1 MKVVFDGME
10 MEVVGAP
17 NDPKYV
23 SEYITKYIATV
34 PPLGASFRIS
44 DEYLRDETPYFF
56 VSLRDSPPIIMKPP
70 YNIDYRSFWRKYSAL
85 RWKRETRCMMLM
97 EEISVYY
104 RPLDDDEYVYYDSGV
119 RRVADTAFLFVD
131 DITERDGVEVQSKL
145 YNFLV
150 PFDVFKAWLDVEKS
164 CTNISQNAV
173 ARRMP
178 APLKGYLILY
188 LNDKYQT
195 IDLIRS
201 ITPDVSDDSSRLDDC
216 FVEVE
221 PHVFNSLLDVL
232 KRADATTAFVEILKT
247 AIKHA
252 QRLPSISRLLNH

>member
-17 NDPKYV
+17 NNPEYVSKYIAKYV
-23 SEYITKYIATV
+23 ATV
-34 PPLGASFRIS
+34 PPLGTSFRIS
-44 DEYLRDETPYFF
+44 DECLRDETPYFF
-56 VSLRDSPPIIMKPP
+56 VSVRDKPPITMKPP
-70 YNIDYRSFWRKYSAL
+70 YDIDYRSFWRKYSVL
-85 RWKRETRCMMLM
+85 RWERETRYMFLR

-104 RPLDDDEYVYYDSGV
+104 CSDEEYVYYDSGV

-131 DITERDGVEVQSKL
+131 DITERDGVEIQSKL
-145 YNFLV
+145 YNFTV
-150 PFDVFKAWLDVEKS
+150 PFDVFKCWLELEKS
-164 CTNISQNAV
+164 CTNVSQNAV

-188 LNDKYQT
+188 LNNKYQT

-221 PHVFNSLLDVL
+221 PHNFNPLLDVL